1 MVFYKS
7 ITIICFLFS
16 NIYCLKIPERIH
28 KSFIKHAASTVE
40 SIFPNIYNYLDFKS
54 KKIDYKIDY
63 NQNEMINTYKSI
75 YKDACIYLLKKR
87 NNSVYL
93 GWIPFHNKTILEN
106 YYKNITKNIDIVGN
120 IKNVPLYY
128 LICESHSNNNTLEI
142 KKIMCNP
149 IIEVNIDLQLLKSD
163 LLNFTNE
170 YNTSLDLSYLKA
182 YDSGRWYFIF
192 NY

>member
-7 ITIICFLFS
+7 IAIICFLFS

-28 KSFIKHAASTVE
+28 ESFIKHHDSTIV
-40 SIFPNIYNYLDFKS
+40 SIFPNIYKYLDSKS
-54 KKIDYKIDY
+54 KKIDY

-75 YKDACIYLLKKR
+75 YKDACVYLLKKR

-93 GWIPFHNKTILEN
+93 GWVPFHNQTILEK
-106 YYKNITKNIDIVGN
+106 YYNNITKKIDFEAN

-128 LICESHSNNNTLEI
+128 LICESNSYNNTLEI